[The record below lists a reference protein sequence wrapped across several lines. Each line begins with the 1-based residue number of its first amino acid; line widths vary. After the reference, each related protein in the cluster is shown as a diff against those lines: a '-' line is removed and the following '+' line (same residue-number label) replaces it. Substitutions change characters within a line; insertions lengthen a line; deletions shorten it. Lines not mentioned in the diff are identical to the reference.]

1 MNNIHRIL
9 LAIAFTKLNRGG
21 SKKKVGSAES
31 DPSTTGPED
40 TGEDYVL

>member
-1 MNNIHRIL
+1 MRLH
-9 LAIAFTKLNRGG
+9 KK
-21 SKKKVGSAES
+21 KKKVGSAES